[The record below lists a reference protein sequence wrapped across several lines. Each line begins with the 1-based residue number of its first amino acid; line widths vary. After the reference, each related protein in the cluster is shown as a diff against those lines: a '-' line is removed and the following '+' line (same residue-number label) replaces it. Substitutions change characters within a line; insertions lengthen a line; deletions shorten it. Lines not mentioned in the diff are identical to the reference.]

1 MSKFGLGKGL
11 GALIPEH
18 QQYFTPGANPA
29 DVSSLIQILPL
40 ERLKPNP
47 DQPRKTFPEAS
58 IDELAASLKKHG
70 MLQPIIAEPLDETQF
85 IIVAGERRYR
95 AAQRAG
101 LAEVPVIVRPV
112 SGEKRLELSL
122 IENIQR
128 EDLNPLE
135 EARAYQSLMDR
146 TGATQEQL
154 AEAVGKNRSTVANA
168 LRLLRLPEQMQEALR
183 DGVISS
189 GHARSLLAVTDE
201 GARQSLFNRIIAE
214 SLSVRQTEQAVQELG
229 SAAGTARPGA
239 GKKKGAKKAGSA
251 VDEAAL
257 DPDLQALRELMIE
270 KFGTKVEIKGDL
282 QSGTVAITY
291 FSADDLQRIL
301 DVFGLGGQSS

>member
-18 QQYFTPGANPA
+18 QQYFTPGTNPA

-40 ERLKPNP
+40 EKLKPNP

-70 MLQPIIAEPLDETQF
+70 MLQPIIAEPLDDTQF

-101 LAEVPVIVRPV
+101 LTEVPVIVRAV

-135 EARAYQSLMDR
+135 EARAYQSLMDL

-189 GHARSLLAVTDE
+189 GHARSLLAVADE
-201 GARQSLFNRIIAE
+201 NARQNLFNRIIAE

-229 SAAGTARPGA
+229 AAAGSADSRSGR
-239 GKKKGAKKAGSA
+239 KKNSKKAGSA
-251 VDEAAL
+251 ADETAL

-270 KFGTKVEIKGDL
+270 KFGTKVEIKGSL
-282 QSGTVAITY
+282 QSGTVTITY

-301 DVFGLGGQSS
+301 DVFGLGEPSS